1 MSHKNEI
8 NLELKEAEFSYKG
21 GFCLKPVSHTF
32 RSGTFSV
39 LLGPNGSGKTT
50 LFTLLNGIQK
60 PERGGV
66 FIDGQPVHHIPPRA
80 RAKII
85 GLIPQIND
93 RPFGYTVEDMV
104 KMGRYPHQGLLGR
117 EGPVD
122 IRIVEETLE
131 RLDLIKLRTR
141 SIKELSGGEY
151 QRVLLGRVLV
161 QQPSILLLDEPANH
175 LDLKHQLTLLS
186 LLKEETRLGAIV
198 ITVLHDINQAL
209 LYGDWGL
216 LLEEGVCISS
226 GKPQELLTPDLI
238 SRVYQVELAEYKN
251 EDGSRT
257 LLGPGGKI

>member
-1 MSHKNEI
+1 M
-8 NLELKEAEFSYKG
+8 NLEVKGAGFCYSG

-32 RSGTFSV
+32 QSGTFSV

-50 LFTLLNGIQK
+50 LFTLLNGIQQ
-60 PERGGV
+60 PDTGGV
-66 FIDGQPVHHIPPRA
+66 LLNGLPVHQIPPRA

-93 RPFGYTVEDMV
+93 RPFGYTVEEMV
-104 KMGRYPHQGLLGR
+104 KMGRFPYQGFLGR
-117 EGPVD
+117 ESLED
-122 IRIVEETLE
+122 IHIVEEILE
-131 RLDLIKLRTR
+131 RLDMSLLRKR

-186 LLKEETRLGAIV
+186 LLKAETRKGATV

-216 LLEEGVCISS
+216 LLEKGECVSS
-226 GKPQELLTPDLI
+226 GKPKELLTPELI
-238 SRVYQVELAEYKN
+238 KRVYQVELSEFKN
-251 EDGSRT
+251 IDGSRT
-257 LLGPGGKI
+257 LLGPDGRI